1 MARKSRNAIKKEK
14 QEIISNI
21 KDDIRKANFKLA
33 MLERYYGKDSWASTN
48 LKNTLNRKKIQGIS
62 LDGKIRADES
72 MSLTQ
77 LRAVEKATKNFLVAK
92 SSTYKG
98 IKQIKKSVINTFRSK
113 YGDIVDD
120 NKLQKLSLEDAQ
132 LLYSILEDEKTASV
146 VESIGSSRMITLV
159 SSNIKS
165 GASKEDYYKSLSNL
179 IDVSTLDDDDD
190 TRKALEEIYKK
201 ISKE

>member
-14 QEIISNI
+14 QELISNI
-21 KDDIRKANFKLA
+21 KDDIRRANFKLS

-48 LKNTLNRKKIQGIS
+48 LKKTLNRKMIQGLS
-62 LDGKIRADES
+62 VDGKIRADES
-72 MSLTQ
+72 MSLSQ
-77 LRAVEKATKNFLVAK
+77 LRAVEKATQNFLQAK

-98 IKQIKKSVINTFRSK
+98 IKKIKTSVIATFRTK
-113 YGDIVDD
+113 YGDVDN

-132 LLYSILEDEKTASV
+132 LLYSILEDEETAKI
-146 VESIGSSRMITLV
+146 VENLGSSRMLTLV

-165 GASKEDYYKSLSNL
+165 GASKEDYYKSLSNI
-179 IDVSTLDDDDD
+179 IDVSTLDADDD